1 MKCASCTDRVQWS
14 HQPQKRASSLTKSP
28 SASLWLPHWVC
39 VMAWLWESRDL
50 AARLES
56 TLRLITN
63 IISFSWLV
71 LFPLQ
76 CRPRPD
82 SCVQRTGS
90 KGMDGLVWY
99 RMIDSR
105 AVIYWI
111 CARLRLHIHRKKV
124 FRTSRRADGVTCCSS
139 YYLFNNFHQL
149 STHLIIV
156 ITAQQASV
164 GDTVSAFGWHSAR
177 SVREGIGTLT
187 ESPWEHQGCITML
200 WLWQTTLIT
209 CEWN

>member
-14 HQPQKRASSLTKSP
+14 HQPQIRASSLTKSP

-76 CRPRPD
+76 CRHRPD

-90 KGMDGLVWY
+90 KGMDGPVWY
-99 RMIDSR
+99 RMIYSR

-124 FRTSRRADGVTCCSS
+124 FQTSWRADGVTCYSS
-139 YYLFNNFHQL
+139 CYLFKNFHQL
-149 STHLIIV
+149 STHLIII

-164 GDTVSAFGWHSAR
+164 GDTVSAFGWRSAR

-187 ESPWEHQGCITML
+187 ESPWEPEAASQYFGFDKPH
-200 WLWQTTLIT
+200 W
-209 CEWN
+209 